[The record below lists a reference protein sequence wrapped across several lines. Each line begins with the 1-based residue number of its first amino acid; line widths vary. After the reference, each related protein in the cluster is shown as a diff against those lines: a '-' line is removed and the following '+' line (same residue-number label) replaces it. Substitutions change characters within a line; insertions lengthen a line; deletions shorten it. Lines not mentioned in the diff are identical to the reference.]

1 MHTPIHSSSHRRS
14 LLTTMV
20 TETLRTCGRVRLIV
34 VFIVLFFPLIVV
46 ATLTVMVVCA
56 ALLLFFLSFHFVPL
70 LMKMFTSAQH
80 SF

>member
-1 MHTPIHSSSHRRS
+1 
-14 LLTTMV
+14 MV

-70 LMKMFTSAQH
+70 LMKMFCYSSGACPYVTSSVCPPSGRSPKH
-80 SF
+80 